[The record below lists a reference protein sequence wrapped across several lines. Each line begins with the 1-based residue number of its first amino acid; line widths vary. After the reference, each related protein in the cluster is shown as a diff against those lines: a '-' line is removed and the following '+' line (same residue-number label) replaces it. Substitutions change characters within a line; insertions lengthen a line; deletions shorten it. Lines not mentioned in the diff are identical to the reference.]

1 MWKWI
6 FILIIPIIVFAI
18 IEEMIYFIINRT
30 FFRSTKE
37 RRKIKEKLTLLKNKI
52 MMKDT
57 SV

>member
-18 IEEMIYFIINRT
+18 IEELIYFIINRT